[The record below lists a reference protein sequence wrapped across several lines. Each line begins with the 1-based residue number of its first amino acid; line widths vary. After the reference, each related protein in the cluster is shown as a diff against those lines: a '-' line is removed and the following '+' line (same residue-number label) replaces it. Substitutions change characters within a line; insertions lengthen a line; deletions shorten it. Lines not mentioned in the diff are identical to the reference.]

1 MMTWRRWLSLV
12 DMDWSDA
19 AICLSLL
26 MWESVEWVRVE
37 SLFLSLSLSLFL
49 FSLRHAV
56 CFSLLSSPLQGH
68 FLLCLLCFS
77 VACLGSDSSFFLPL
91 YFSWFFQNSKYSFGY
106 SWLFFE
112 MGFWVFF
119 FASLMDFWSLWAQEI
134 WEIVTF
140 LVTVCGFF
148 FLLSLNALLWD
159 LVGYVHFRKH
169 LCFLA

>member
-37 SLFLSLSLSLFL
+37 SPFLSLSLSLFL
-49 FSLRHAV
+49 SSLRHAV

-119 FASLMDFWSLWAQEI
+119 FCFSYGFLESLSPRDLGNCHFSCYCLWFFFCSLWMHYSEI
-134 WEIVTF
+134 
-140 LVTVCGFF
+140 
-148 FLLSLNALLWD
+148 
-159 LVGYVHFRKH
+159 
-169 LCFLA
+169 